1 MKLTRNQFLKTVGY
15 ASAASVVGGKAIAAT
30 ANPEAASLASS
41 AKEMKAAA
49 NIKLGVSLYSYQ
61 HAIETHDMTLE
72 DCLAELNSIGAESVQ
87 IIDGITVANYPNPT
101 EEWVENWFAMLH
113 KYQLTPSLMDTFLD
127 LYNGWR
133 APEMT
138 MDEQI
143 AQMVRDMK
151 LARRLGFK
159 IIRPTSGGVGEPVG
173 EWLDRIVPYAEE
185 LDVKVCP
192 ELHSP
197 IPLNGAFVDRI
208 MNTITKTGTKHI
220 GFTLDMGD
228 FDIQTRS
235 QGAGAYGQPQGA
247 PPQGAAAQGARPQGA
262 APQGA
267 PPAGAAPQGMGGGF
281 NQPPNDPLA
290 IIPILPYIYNMHG
303 KFYDMSDPK
312 TEPTYA
318 KVFKVLVDNGY
329 NGSIDSEY
337 EGQRNLQNQWCTP
350 IQEVFQVRK
359 HHIMMRKLLGRA

>member
-1 MKLTRNQFLKTVGY
+1 MKLSRNQFLKTLGY
-15 ASAASVVGGKAIAAT
+15 ASAASVVSGSAIASEAYSKAT
-30 ANPEAASLASS
+30 AQTPSVKGPMAT
-41 AKEMKAAA
+41 A

-61 HAIETHDMTLE
+61 HATETHDMTLE

-87 IIDGITVANYPNPT
+87 IIDGITIPNFPNPS
-101 EEWVENWFAMLH
+101 EEWVEHWFEMLD
-113 KYQLTPSLMDTFLD
+113 KYKLTPSLMDTFLD

-151 LARRLGFK
+151 LAKRLGFK
-159 IIRPTSGGVGEPVG
+159 MIRPTSGGVGEPVG
-173 EWLDRIVPYAEE
+173 PWLDQVVPYAEE

-197 IPLNGAFVDRI
+197 IPLDGEFVQRI
-208 MNTITKTGTKHI
+208 MGVINKTNTKHI
-220 GFTLDMGD
+220 GFCLDMGN
-228 FDIQTRS
+228 FPIQS
-235 QGAGAYGQPQGA
+235 QSQTGAGAYG
-247 PPQGAAAQGARPQGA
+247 PPA
-262 APQGA
+262 GA
-267 PPAGAAPQGMGGGF
+267 PPAGAPPAGAPPAAGAAPRAPQ
-281 NQPPNDPLA
+281 PPRVPNEASMAIPL
-290 IIPILPYIYNMHG
+290 LPYVYNMHG

-312 TEPTYA
+312 TEETYA

-337 EGQRNLQNQWCTP
+337 EGQRNLQNQWCIP
-350 IQEVFQVRK
+350 IEEVYQVRK
-359 HHIMMRKLLGRA
+359 HHIMMRKLLGRG

>member
-1 MKLTRNQFLKTVGY
+1 MKLTRNQFLKTLGY
-15 ASAASVVGGKAIAAT
+15 ASAASVVGGKAIASN
-30 ANPEAASLASS
+30 ANPEPAALASS

-87 IIDGITVANYPNPT
+87 IIDGITIANYPNPT
-101 EEWVENWFAMLH
+101 EEWVENWFAMLR
-113 KYQLTPSLMDTFLD
+113 KYRLTPSLMNTFLD

-151 LARRLGFK
+151 LAKRLGYK
-159 IIRPTSGGVGEPVG
+159 IIRPTSGGVGEAVG
-173 EWLDRIVPYAEE
+173 AWLDKVVPYAEE

-197 IPLNGAFVDRI
+197 IPLKGDFVNRI
-208 MNTITKTGTKHI
+208 MDVITKTGTKHI

-228 FDIQTRS
+228 FDIQTRA
-235 QGAGAYGQPQGA
+235 QAGAYGPAPGA
-247 PPQGAAAQGARPQGA
+247 PPQGAPAQGAPAQGA

-267 PPAGAAPQGMGGGF
+267 PPQGMAAMM
-281 NQPPNDPLA
+281 NRQPNDPLDV
-290 IIPILPYIYNMHG
+290 IPILPYIYNIHG

-312 TEPTYA
+312 TEETYA

-329 NGSIDSEY
+329 TGSIDTEY

-359 HHIMMRKLLGRA
+359 HHIMMRKILGKA